1 MRNRNLIVVSLTILA
16 LTSGLL
22 LPYDRP
28 DVLIEVHLEM
38 WHYRTVGYSDLFI
51 PYHPDPIMVPI
62 LELLDYSHHPGVLTN
77 GGADFAEDQLGDS
90 PATDPAKWI
99 GVSNDATAP
108 SVEWT
113 EIPTEITT
121 GGMGRAVATY
131 TNDGTGQWN
140 MTVTFSP
147 TASGSCQLAG
157 LYWSLAGTTL
167 FCADQF
173 TQVNYENGDSLQL
186 RFSLTLSG
194 S

>member
-1 MRNRNLIVVSLTILA
+1 MRKRNIAIVSFAILA
-16 LTSGLL
+16 LTVGLL
-22 LPYDRP
+22 FPYNNP

-38 WHYRTVGYSDLFI
+38 WHYRNGV
-51 PYHPDPIMVPI
+51 
-62 LELLDYSHHPGVLTN
+62 LLDYSMHPGVLTN

-108 SVEWT
+108 SAAWT
-113 EIPTEITT
+113 EIPNEITT

-131 TNDGTGQWN
+131 TNDGVGQWN
-140 MTVTFSP
+140 MTVTYNP

-167 FCADQF
+167 FCSDQF
-173 TQVNYENGDSLQL
+173 SQVNYEDGDTLEL
-186 RFSLTLSG
+186 KFSLTLAG